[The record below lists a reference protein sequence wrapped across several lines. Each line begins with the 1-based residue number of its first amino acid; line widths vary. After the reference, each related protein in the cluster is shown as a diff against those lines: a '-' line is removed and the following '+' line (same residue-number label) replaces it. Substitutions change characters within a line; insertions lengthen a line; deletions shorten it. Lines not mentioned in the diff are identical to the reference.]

1 LMPRLWNSGDAAKGK
16 PAAKMERKKV
26 FAAGSSIIVVSH
38 DGPPVD
44 GNCDIP
50 TADAALDV

>member
-1 LMPRLWNSGDAAKGK
+1 MPRLWNSGDAAKGK

-44 GNCDIP
+44 GNCDVP